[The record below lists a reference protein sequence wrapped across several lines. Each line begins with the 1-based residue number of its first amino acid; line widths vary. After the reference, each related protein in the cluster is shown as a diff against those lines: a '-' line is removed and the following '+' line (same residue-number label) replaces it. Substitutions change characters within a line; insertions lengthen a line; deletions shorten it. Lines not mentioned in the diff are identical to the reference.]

1 VLQLIPVIDLKGGR
15 VVHARRGTRDTY
27 APIRSTLAAGAQPV
41 EIATA
46 LLRLH
51 PFQTL
56 YLADLDAIQ
65 RRGDN
70 LSAIE
75 AVHAAFPAVEL
86 WVDAGIANLTAYSA
100 WRARG
105 LGRAVIGTE
114 CMPETDLIDVL
125 LSGDHGWNPVLSL
138 DFGPTGPLGPAE
150 LFERP
155 DPWPKDVI
163 AMTLARVGS
172 NVGPD
177 ANTLA
182 AIVEPVFALGSAHR
196 VREWTAARDD
206 HDTSAPRGGDRAQ
219 PRAQLVRRLEQA
231 ATEFDDVHESRAGY
245 SRAVLSAH
253 CCMSRNI
260 AAALSKDS

>member
-1 VLQLIPVIDLKGGR
+1 MLQLIPVIDLKGGR
-15 VVHARRGTRDTY
+15 VVHARRGARDTY
-27 APIRSTLAAGAQPV
+27 APIRSTLATGAQPV

-70 LSAIE
+70 LGAIE
-75 AVHAAFPAVEL
+75 AIHAAFPAVEL

-100 WRARG
+100 WRAHG

-114 CMPETDLIDVL
+114 CMPETALIDVL
-125 LSGDHGWNPVLSL
+125 LSGDHGWNPILSL
-138 DFGPTGPLGPAE
+138 DFGATGPLGPAE

-172 NVGPD
+172 DVGPD
-177 ANTLA
+177 AKTLA
-182 AIVEPVFALGSAHR
+182 AIIALA
-196 VREWTAARDD
+196 
-206 HDTSAPRGGDRAQ
+206 GDRRVHAAGGIRGLDDLALVHGLGAAGALIASSLHDGRLRAADLRRIAGNAQ
-219 PRAQLVRRLEQA
+219 RR
-231 ATEFDDVHESRAGY
+231 
-245 SRAVLSAH
+245 
-253 CCMSRNI
+253 
-260 AAALSKDS
+260 